1 MPKWFVIGCGVVLL
15 NLAVV
20 LSSVVFRHAIAD
32 DLTPHNSSDDGK
44 QPQNSAARIVT
55 DTLPPGDLAAH
66 SDVLGAS
73 KAAESGLAPVAT
85 GAEVDGKVRPDGGTR
100 ATEDALQLPKVPSI
114 ETVPPSVIGV
124 PTEADLATGG
134 TANQSGLLTLE
145 DFKRV
150 FAHDRE
156 LGELPP
162 AVISA
167 PQLSQGF
174 FDALE
179 LRLDAVSSLNEAAK
193 KLIQEAF
200 ILYQRGEINESRN
213 LLGKATQ
220 LRELAAQLLVT
231 RQ

>member
-20 LSSVVFRHAIAD
+20 LGSVVFRHAVAD
-32 DLTPHNSSDDGK
+32 DLATLKTVDDGK
-44 QPQNSAARIVT
+44 QTQDTAARLLT
-55 DTLPPGDLAAH
+55 DTLPPGDLAA
-66 SDVLGAS
+66 DRDRVAPGGAADS
-73 KAAESGLAPVAT
+73 GQAAAVGGDRGVS
-85 GAEVDGKVRPDGGTR
+85 PDGTP
-100 ATEDALQLPKVPSI
+100 ASEDPLQLPKVPSI

-124 PTEADLATGG
+124 PTEADLATGSA
-134 TANQSGLLTLE
+134 ANQPGLLTLE

-150 FAHDRE
+150 FAHERD

-162 AVISA
+162 AVINA